1 MVLQYGLYHC
11 KPYFIFLV
19 ATNGISLQIPIAK
32 PYQMAIVRLS
42 RDTND
47 NNTWSHEGTLL
58 RENDNTLNI
67 VGATYAIFNILTVE
81 RQLRF
86 IPKGMFQC

>member
-11 KPYFIFLV
+11 KPYSIFLV